1 MPYRG
6 TYEDNKRP
14 VIATAPDCLVFLN
27 GQLALPSGGNPT
39 KKVNIQPYVTGV
51 SCTLGIENSPG
62 NASVSLHIPRHATDD
77 FFRGGQLILT
87 TMMEVRIYIKGHFLV
102 GGAPRYYPAFWG
114 VVTSVNHQ
122 WSGGERTVDLACQD
136 ILYWWTI
143 QRININPS
151 YQGAKT
157 TTQSKFNVKGS
168 GVFTGNNPYDVIYS
182 LSRYAY
188 GDAVNANIFLRG
200 RQQRTEPNQQEN
212 LQLMA
217 YWTRQWGRI
226 AYALR
231 MYGPNGE
238 IIQGNT
244 LAALLSKENRQAA
257 FLGRSGTTAR
267 NRSQKAGGFKQL
279 DVDLTK
285 ISAFSEVASRIGSF
299 DLFTSEFQT
308 KKEIADTAK
317 TAIGYELFMDVT
329 GEIVFKPPFY
339 NLDVIPNKPVSW
351 IRPIDIISES
361 YAENPPDVT
370 FLEGTGNAVRNLQ
383 IGEAEVVK
391 PRATY
396 VDYRLVAK
404 YGWKPGSYNSE
415 FFGAGLG
422 VNASRNLFFH
432 LVDELDRQNARVH
445 TSQITIPI
453 RPELRLGYPVY
464 VESQDAYYYVEGIS
478 HNFSFAGN
486 CTTSLTL
493 MARRTKFYA
502 AFPFWNRTL
511 NTEGQERDQSQLNSV
526 PGDNPEAQASPGE
539 TTNPNLYP
547 TNLYAR
553 PIDPLSGNPVG
564 DRNVILTPEP
574 PTNSDDEQSTTGPA
588 IDSFDEIESESEA
601 ALRDLVSF
609 RTQFRIFGNFDYVYQ
624 IDPNRDNVIDA
635 ENAPLQSLSL
645 TKVNGRNLARFPV
658 SDERGYE
665 VVGGYLYGRN
675 VKLTRSGFDFSR
687 QGDRRSKALL
697 GLAPDQ
703 PGKASSQTSMDP
715 LFMTPQAANE
725 EFSTRKDNVVQ
736 IDPNNYGRRLFEIA
750 PQTSGIGSVAF
761 ARGILPSLAKGVNSP
776 SSPSGKYAGVPQFTG
791 TTERS
796 FRKSSAVSRWLP
808 AINRARQAVGVSA
821 EQYPDDVILA
831 FIAVESNGRSN
842 ARRTTESGQPSQFNG
857 LLQIGVD
864 NAAFLGRTNTEF
876 LGTESFDE
884 AAGQDAIEHFLRVQE
899 RSKDIHDY
907 DPDRLAIAWKG
918 GQGTTKTF
926 NRLQSEGAT
935 EEELIAFLD
944 KRWGTDGYVE
954 EFRRARSVWLD
965 PDSQVVEVPEEE
977 LEELP
982 VNTFGNPPED
992 GDVEATRASNVLFA
1006 RELQA
1011 NQEQGIDALPSL
1023 FRPVR
1028 DPEILDQINTFLQDI
1043 YQQAFESEKEVEARL
1058 RGLTRRRPRVNT
1070 LSQVP
1075 VQNPQPVDSRIVD
1088 TPISRSEVQE
1098 GLEAG
1103 ESLGEIFSQ
1112 EGRWGQV
1119 ESQWT
1124 RAKAEFNRAGEAI
1137 NPGDDDGD
1145 DT

>member
-1 MPYRG
+1 MPIRG
-6 TYEDNKRP
+6 TYEPNKRP
-14 VIATAPDCLVFLN
+14 VITTAPDCLVFLN

-39 KKVNIQPYVTGV
+39 KKINIQPYVTGV
-51 SCTLGIENSPG
+51 SVSLGVENSPG
-62 NASVSLHIPRHATDD
+62 NASISMHIPRHATDD

-143 QRININPS
+143 QRININPA
-151 YQGAKT
+151 YLAAGTPTQGR
-157 TTQSKFNVKGS
+157 FNTRGS
-168 GVFTGNNPYDVIYS
+168 GVFTGKNPFDTIFS

-188 GDAVNANIFLRG
+188 GDAVNANVFLRS
-200 RQQRTEPNQQEN
+200 RQQRTEPTQQET

-238 IIQGNT
+238 VIQGDI
-244 LAALLSKENRQAA
+244 LSALLSKENQQAA
-257 FLGRSGTTAR
+257 FLGRAGTSAR
-267 NRSQKAGGFKQL
+267 NRSRKTGGFNQL
-279 DVDLTK
+279 DVDLSQ
-285 ISAFSEVASRIGSF
+285 ISAFSEIVSRIGSF

-317 TAIGYELFMDVT
+317 SAIGYELFMDVT
-329 GEIVFKPPFY
+329 GEIIFKPPFY

-370 FLEGTGNAVRNLQ
+370 FLEGTGNAVRGTQ
-383 IGEAEVVK
+383 IGEPEVAK

-404 YGWKPGSYNSE
+404 YGWRPGQYNSE

-422 VNASRNLFFH
+422 ANASRNLFFH
-432 LVDELDRQNARVH
+432 LVDELDRQNSRIH
-445 TSQITIPI
+445 TGQITIPI
-453 RPELRLGYPVY
+453 RPELRLGYPIF

-502 AFPFWNRTL
+502 AFPFWENTL
-511 NTEGQERDQSQLNSV
+511 DTEGQRQDTTALNKV
-526 PGDNPEAQASPGE
+526 PGEAVDSQAPLAE
-539 TTNPNLYP
+539 TTDPNLYP
-547 TNLYAR
+547 TNLFAR

-564 DRNVILTPEP
+564 DRNVILVPEP
-574 PTNSDDEQSTTGPA
+574 PGADEDGSAGPTVETFEETETQA
-588 IDSFDEIESESEA
+588 ES

-609 RTQFRIFGNFDYVYQ
+609 RTQFRVFGDFDYVYQ
-624 IDPNRDNVIDA
+624 IDPNRDNVLDA
-635 ENAPLQSLSL
+635 GDAPLQSLSL
-645 TKVNGRNLARFPV
+645 TRSNGRNLARFPV

-675 VKLTRSGFDFSR
+675 VVLTRSGFDFSR
-687 QGDRRSKALL
+687 QGDRRSKSLL
-697 GLAPDQ
+697 ALAPDQ
-703 PGKASSQTSMDP
+703 PSKATGSVTRDP
-715 LFMTPQAANE
+715 LFDTPQASNE
-725 EFSTRKDNVVQ
+725 AISTRKDNVVQ
-736 IDPNNYGRRLFEIA
+736 LDPNNYGRRLFEIA
-750 PQTSGIGSVAF
+750 PQVSGIGAVAF
-761 ARGILPSLAKGVNSP
+761 ARGIIPSLAQGSSSP
-776 SSPSGKYAGVPQFTG
+776 SSPSGRYAGVPQFTG

-796 FRKSSAVSRWLP
+796 FRNTRAVERWRP

-831 FIAVESNGRSN
+831 FIAVESNGRAN
-842 ARRTTESGQPSQFNG
+842 ARRNTPSGVPSQYNG
-857 LLQIGVD
+857 LLQIGTD
-864 NAAFLGRTNTEF
+864 NAALLGRTNTEF
-876 LGTESFDE
+876 LGDSSFDE
-884 AAGQDAIEHFLRVQE
+884 AAGQDSIEHFLRQQE
-899 RSKDIHDY
+899 RFASVHDY
-907 DPDRLAIAWKG
+907 DPDRLAITWKG
-918 GQGTTKTF
+918 GQGTTRRF
-926 NRLQSEGAT
+926 NRLQAEGASD
-935 EEELIAFLD
+935 EELVAFLD

-965 PDSQVVEVPEEE
+965 PDAQNNLVEETEQE
-977 LEELP
+977 LADLP
-982 VNTFGNPPED
+982 LNTFGNPPED
-992 GDVEATRASNVLFA
+992 GDEGARRASNALFQTA
-1006 RELQA
+1006 LQA
-1011 NQEQGIDALPSL
+1011 NRDQGVDALPSL

-1028 DPEILDQINTFLQDI
+1028 DPAVLDQINTFLQDI
-1043 YQQAFESEKEVEARL
+1043 YKEAFETEKGVEDRL
-1058 RGLTRRRPRVNT
+1058 RGLTQRRPRVNT
-1070 LSQVP
+1070 LAQVP
-1075 VQNPQPVDSRIVD
+1075 VQNPQPVDARIVD
-1088 TPISRSEVQE
+1088 TPITRSEVQQ

-1103 ESLGEIFSQ
+1103 ESLSEIFSQ

-1119 ESQWT
+1119 EAEWT
-1124 RAKAEFNRAGEAI
+1124 NAKAQFNRAGEVI
-1137 NPGDDDGD
+1137 NPNDDEES
-1145 DT
+1145 